1 MAEVIVAG
9 VPTAWEHSTLEEIC
23 ERGGGNIQ
31 TGPFGSQLHASD
43 YVPIGVPSVMPQD
56 IGDNVIRD
64 DFIARITVE
73 DSLRLSRYL
82 LAAGDIVYSRRG
94 DVERRA
100 LVRPEQEG
108 WLCGTGCLRI
118 RPGNGINSAYLSYYL
133 GHSSVRQW
141 IKQHA
146 VGATMPNLNTKI
158 LGAVPVVAPPWR
170 EQESIAA
177 ALGALDDK
185 IAVNERIAITYEQLL
200 KLQVE
205 RMGLEVDPDPATAV
219 PVTEF
224 VHFNPKVPKP
234 SSEAVYVDM
243 AALSTN
249 RAGISAWARR
259 EPKGGTRF
267 VNGDTLLARITPC
280 LENGKT
286 GYIDF
291 MEDGEI
297 GAGSTEFIVMR
308 SARGVPPEF
317 TYFLARSN
325 RFREHAIRNMAGS
338 SGRQRVAAA
347 DAANFYIDCPDG
359 KLLAEFGTVASDS
372 FAHMRSLDRESRL
385 LITLRDSLL
394 PQLMSGKLRVR
405 DAEKIVEDAV

>member
-1 MAEVIVAG
+1 VAEAIVAG
-9 VPTAWEHSTLEEIC
+9 VATSWKQSTLAEIC

-43 YVPIGVPSVMPQD
+43 YVPVGVPSVMPQD
-56 IGDNVIRD
+56 IGDNVIRE

-82 LAAGDIVYSRRG
+82 LQAGDIVYSRRG

-100 LVRPEQEG
+100 LVRPFQEG

-118 RPGNGINSAYLSYYL
+118 RPGDGIHSAYLSYYL
-133 GHSSVRQW
+133 GHPSVRQW

-158 LGAVPVVAPPWR
+158 LGAVPVVVPSR
-170 EQESIAA
+170 KEQESIAA
-177 ALGALDDK
+177 TLGALDDK
-185 IAVNERIAITYEQLL
+185 IAANERIAVTYEDLL

-205 RMGLEVDPDPATAV
+205 RMGLEVEPDPAFAV

-224 VHFNPKVPKP
+224 VRFNPKVAKP
-234 SSEAVYVDM
+234 STEAVYVDM
-243 AALSTN
+243 AALSTS
-249 RAGISAWARR
+249 RAGIGSWAIR

-267 VNGDTLLARITPC
+267 TNGDTLLARITPC

-286 GYIDF
+286 GYVDF

-297 GAGSTEFIVMR
+297 GVGSTEFIVIR
-308 SARGVPPEF
+308 SLPGIPREF
-317 TYFLARSN
+317 GYFLARSN
-325 RFREHAIRNMAGS
+325 RFREHAIRNMIGS

-347 DAANFYIDCPDG
+347 DAANFHINRPDEN
-359 KLLAEFGTVASDS
+359 LLAEFGAVASDS
-372 FAHMRSLDRESRL
+372 FAHMRSLDRESRTL
-385 LITLRDSLL
+385 VTLRDTLL